1 MLHKVLNSYRTKI
14 DVVLWHNNAYFPPVT
29 KKAQDIGCA
38 PATCQPVIL
47 PLAALAAT
55 PVKCSLNRQAGDEKD
70 QAWGSHLWLDL
81 HRRLPTNPHLSL
93 GCLTL
98 LPLLLAS
105 GVLKGKQGMRKIR
118 LGAFVTWLAFLEGFQ
133 GWLIVQYTCSC
144 SWSNLVAE

>member
-1 MLHKVLNSYRTKI
+1 
-14 DVVLWHNNAYFPPVT
+14 VT
-29 KKAQDIGCA
+29 KKAQDIGCV

-70 QAWGSHLWLDL
+70 QAWGICDLTCSH
-81 HRRLPTNPHLSL
+81 HRLPTNPHLSL

-105 GVLKGKQGMRKIR
+105 GVLKGKQGIRKIR
-118 LGAFVTWLAFLEGFQ
+118 LGAFVT
-133 GWLIVQYTCSC
+133 
-144 SWSNLVAE
+144 